1 MKITDP
7 STARRLI
14 EEWRPEPAASQL
26 KNLRLA
32 RENLELDQMYY
43 EQKGN
48 SGGVARCAL
57 CLEILREREAEL
69 RG

>member
-7 STARRLI
+7 SSARRFI
-14 EEWRPEPAASQL
+14 EEWRPAPITSQL

-32 RENLELDQMYY
+32 RETLELDQMYY

-48 SGGVARCAL
+48 SGGVARCAV

-69 RG
+69 QG